1 MSSSERQK
9 ISAATLYE
17 TCSEPLHAFG
27 GVLALI
33 KFLDLITF
41 EQIVEHCY
49 TTPDTETKLGHYR
62 MIVGRV
68 SRNWWAVLGFYHIGQ
83 EL

>member
-1 MSSSERQK
+1 M
-9 ISAATLYE
+9 SAATLYE
-17 TCSEPLHAFG
+17 TCNEPLRAFG

-49 TTPDTETKLGHYR
+49 TTPDRETKLRH
-62 MIVGRV
+62 
-68 SRNWWAVLGFYHIGQ
+68 
-83 EL
+83 